1 MVQQSKSD
9 RSWILIMMKWTYDFN
24 MKKIVFLVLL
34 SLTATASASEENL
47 SFPFTSDSGKYWQY
61 VSDRTMGG
69 ISNGQ
74 VTLEQD
80 AGISFAKLT
89 GNVSTKNNGGFIQ
102 LRSRISF
109 ANSDKTGKELQGVRL
124 NVRGNGETYHI
135 FIRTNDTR
143 SYSDYYSATF
153 QANTN
158 WEVIEFHFSS
168 FERKRAPDSTLR
180 ARNIRAFAVVA
191 YGRDFTA
198 DVSVSTVDFYY

>member
-1 MVQQSKSD
+1 MQQSKSD
-9 RSWILIMMKWTYDFN
+9 RRWILIMMKWTYNFN
-24 MKKIVFLVLL
+24 MKKIFFLMLL
-34 SLTATASASEENL
+34 SLTAMASASEENL

-109 ANSDKTGKELQGVRL
+109 ANSDETGKELQGVRL

-158 WEVIEFHFSS
+158 WEVIDFPFSS

-180 ARNIRAFAVVA
+180 AENIRAFAVVA